1 MKTAIS
7 IPDDVFKRAEDLAKK
22 QGISRSEF
30 YVAAIRAFIEPP
42 RAGITEL
49 LDAVYAQED
58 AFDDGVEGGALSD
71 LPREEW

>member
-7 IPDDVFKRAEDLAKK
+7 IPDDVFKRADYLAKK

-30 YVAAIRAFIEPP
+30 YVTAIEAYISKRRANV
-42 RAGITEL
+42 TDML
-49 LDAVYAQED
+49 NAVYKQSND
-58 AFDDGVEGGALSD
+58 FDDTVENGALAD